1 MTWPYSALQKA
12 SASIGMS
19 ASTNVLTM
27 HAANPVASR
36 DKDKLAS
43 FTLSGSGTTS
53 VNQSRLVISRCF
65 ECLEDLSH
73 FLPPLI
79 GVGAVHPV
87 GRHL

>member
-1 MTWPYSALQKA
+1 MPSCR
-12 SASIGMS
+12 
-19 ASTNVLTM
+19 VL
-27 HAANPVASR
+27 S
-36 DKDKLAS
+36 KLLVNI
-43 FTLSGSGTTS
+43 THPGKRVPPKPMNIRCHDTGSGTTS

-79 GVGAVHPV
+79 GVGAVHPA